1 MILLAKVKNS
11 DSAISSRIHRKSRSY
26 ISITSTLGPGGGG
39 GEQNAIKKVFSK
51 DSQTSS
57 QTDQTSLKTSK
68 SFVPEDLS
76 IKLNKKC

>member
-26 ISITSTLGPGGGG
+26 ISITSTLGPGGG